1 MGVTLEAELWWL
13 PLFLTIIV
21 FVLAL
26 ANASPE
32 HGVLATMRNGA
43 LFAGASIASVAVWL
57 MWAMV
62 LR

>member
-1 MGVTLEAELWWL
+1 MGVTLGSELWWL
-13 PLFLTIIV
+13 PLMLTIIV

-26 ANASPE
+26 ANVAAADGALASF
-32 HGVLATMRNGA
+32 RNGA
-43 LFAGASIASVAVWL
+43 LLACASVASGAVWL